1 MGCFTATYENKK
13 FKHGTFH
20 LSTLAPYLT
29 ELSKV
34 FQTGYLN
41 FAQMKASVELCINK
55 LSDTDA
61 KPELKWCVTR
71 FFNPFKIQPDRITK
85 QLEENAK
92 RLNFDGTEF
101 PVNLTYINE
110 FEKENPEISVNVLGY
125 ENKNIFPLRISE
137 LLEREHEVNLLLLE
151 NKHCV
156 LINDLSRLLS
166 SQISGHDGK
175 KFFCLSCFNPFTT
188 KEVLDKHRKYCNKN
202 DSVKIT
208 MPETDTILQFEN
220 HKHSMRVLTAVYTNF
235 ESFTKP
241 YKLVKIT
248 QNKSYTKQYQHH
260 SSSGFCYYIV
270 CNGKK
275 MKPILYT
282 KQTAD
287 ENIGEIFVKRVQ
299 KKHWM
304 SLVV

>member
-1 MGCFTATYENKK
+1 
-13 FKHGTFH
+13 
-20 LSTLAPYLT
+20 
-29 ELSKV
+29 
-34 FQTGYLN
+34 
-41 FAQMKASVELCINK
+41 MKASAELCINK

-92 RLNFDGTEF
+92 CLNFDGTEF

-175 KFFCLSCFNPFTT
+175 KPRKKCWTNIENIVINTT
-188 KEVLDKHRKYCNKN
+188 L
-202 DSVKIT
+202 
-208 MPETDTILQFEN
+208 L
-220 HKHSMRVLTAVYTNF
+220 
-235 ESFTKP
+235 
-241 YKLVKIT
+241 KLRC
-248 QNKSYTKQYQHH
+248 Q
-260 SSSGFCYYIV
+260 
-270 CNGKK
+270 
-275 MKPILYT
+275 
-282 KQTAD
+282 KQTQFYNLKTI
-287 ENIGEIFVKRVQ
+287 NIA
-299 KKHWM
+299 
-304 SLVV
+304 